1 MPYNLFV
8 VADLKSSGDLASAI
22 GALGRWHQFQRTL
35 YYVNTP
41 HDVREVLHR
50 LSGVLADGDRV
61 AVINA
66 ASGFVMTWDPAI
78 AAQIAARTG
87 AEPTHQQ
94 TGAMEVGRCVPSVAR
109 RTHPPP
115 RRPPPV

>member
-8 VADLKSSGDLASAI
+8 VYDLGSQTRADAVTSAVR
-22 GALGRWHQFQRTL
+22 ALGRWHQFQRTL

-41 HDVREVLHR
+41 HDARQAMDLLARVLT
-50 LSGVLADGDRV
+50 DGDRL

-78 AAQIAARTG
+78 AEQIAAARAR
-87 AEPTHQQ
+87 AEPQSPFNGST
-94 TGAMEVGRCVPSVAR
+94 APEK
-109 RTHPPP
+109 PPP
-115 RRPPPV
+115 PEPRR